1 MELTNMIFI
10 RILIMQHGD
19 VHVTISSIRSIC
31 MGKQQIYNV
40 ASNHRNSH
48 YLRNI
53 GCSLAIILLGSL
65 LVHQVSAHELNAVI
79 ISQYTFTPEAR
90 EIDEVWNAVLNMI
103 EELSFN
109 LFYKEKSKGIAIA
122 RVHYSIFEY
131 STYGSAMSIP
141 LSGIRR
147 GEFYLIVDIS
157 NHRKIKC
164 IIAKREL
171 HFSDMRGRRIL
182 ANFVSKLKKTLM

>member
-1 MELTNMIFI
+1 M
-10 RILIMQHGD
+10 
-19 VHVTISSIRSIC
+19 
-31 MGKQQIYNV
+31 

-53 GCSLAIILLGSL
+53 GCSLAVILLGSL

-79 ISQYTFTPEAR
+79 ISQYTFTPEAH
-90 EIDEVWNAVLNMI
+90 EIDEVWNAVLNTI

-122 RVHYSIFEY
+122 RVHYSNFDSIFET
-131 STYGSAMSIP
+131 SPYGSAMSISF
-141 LSGIRR
+141 SGIRR

-182 ANFVSKLKKTLM
+182 ANFVSKLKKALM

>member
-1 MELTNMIFI
+1 M
-10 RILIMQHGD
+10 
-19 VHVTISSIRSIC
+19 
-31 MGKQQIYNV
+31 KQQIYNM
-40 ASNHRNSH
+40 ATNHRKSH

-53 GCSLAIILLGSL
+53 GCSLIVILLCSFV
-65 LVHQVSAHELNAVI
+65 VHQVSAHELTAVI
-79 ISQYTFTPEAR
+79 ISQYTFTPEAH
-90 EIDEVWNAVLNMI
+90 EIDEVWNAVLNTI

-122 RVHYSIFEY
+122 RVQYSIFEY
-131 STYGSAMSIP
+131 SPYGSQLATNSH
-141 LSGIRR
+141 IRR

-164 IIAKREL
+164 IIAKRAL

-182 ANFVSKLKKTLM
+182 DNFVSELKKSLM

>member
-1 MELTNMIFI
+1 M
-10 RILIMQHGD
+10 
-19 VHVTISSIRSIC
+19 
-31 MGKQQIYNV
+31 KQQIYNM
-40 ASNHRNSH
+40 ATPHRNSH

-53 GCSLAIILLGSL
+53 GCSLVVILLCSFVG
-65 LVHQVSAHELNAVI
+65 HQVSAHELNAVI
-79 ISQYTFTPEAR
+79 ISQYTFTPEAH
-90 EIDEVWNAVLNMI
+90 EIDEVWNTVLNTI

-122 RVHYSIFEY
+122 RVHYSIFE
-131 STYGSAMSIP
+131 SSPYGHSIAFSSS
-141 LSGIRR
+141 LSSIRL

-164 IIAKREL
+164 IIAKRAL

-182 ANFVSKLKKTLM
+182 DNFVSELKKSLM